1 MTGCSRKRLKATRTF
16 LLGDHTMQIIDAV
29 TRAISSPRKMRTTV
43 ARLIT
48 VSLLILCGFVTVKAQ
63 QTNATI
69 VGNVTDTTGAVM
81 AGAKV
86 TATEASTNTV
96 RTTVTDSDGGYT
108 IPALPVGTYSLSVE
122 ISGFASQK
130 ATGIHLD

>member
-1 MTGCSRKRLKATRTF
+1 M
-16 LLGDHTMQIIDAV
+16 
-29 TRAISSPRKMRTTV
+29 
-43 ARLIT
+43 
-48 VSLLILCGFVTVKAQ
+48 
-63 QTNATI
+63 
-69 VGNVTDTTGAVM
+69 GNVTDTTGAVM

-122 ISGFASQK
+122 ISGFESQK
-130 ATGIHLD
+130 ATGINLDASQTARQDFKMSCGPSEPDGRG

>member
-1 MTGCSRKRLKATRTF
+1 M
-16 LLGDHTMQIIDAV
+16 MQVVNAV
-29 TRAISSPRKMRTTV
+29 IRAISCSRKMRTTA

-48 VSLLILCGFVTVKAQ
+48 VSRLLLGGFVTVKAQ

-86 TATEASTNTV
+86 TATEAATNTV
-96 RTTVTDSDGGYT
+96 RTTVTDGNGAYT
-108 IPALPVGTYSLSVE
+108 IPALPVGTYTLSVE
-122 ISGFASQK
+122 ISGFES
-130 ATGIHLD
+130 

>member
-1 MTGCSRKRLKATRTF
+1 M
-16 LLGDHTMQIIDAV
+16 MQVINAL
-29 TRAISSPRKMRTTV
+29 TRATSRSRRMRTTI

-48 VSLLILCGFVTVKAQ
+48 VALLVMGAFLTAKAQ

-86 TATEASTNTV
+86 TATEAATNTV
-96 RTTVTDSDGGYT
+96 RTTVTDNDGAYT
-108 IPALPVGTYSLSVE
+108 IPALPVGVYSLSVE
-122 ISGFASQK
+122 ISGSTWMRARQRARTSK
-130 ATGIHLD
+130 